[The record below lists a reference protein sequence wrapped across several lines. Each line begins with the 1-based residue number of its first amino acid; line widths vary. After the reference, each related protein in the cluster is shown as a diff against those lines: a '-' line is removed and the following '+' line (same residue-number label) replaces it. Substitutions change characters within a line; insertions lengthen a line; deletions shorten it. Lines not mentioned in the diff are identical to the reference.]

1 MATHGFLAS
10 DMLTSFVITA
20 FVNAKNAARCRVY
33 FNAKPR
39 GKMPSLLNS
48 RLILERMDLPVSQVI
63 YEPRGSDTRLRKPRF
78 LYFDL
83 GNVLLY
89 FDHMQACRQIA
100 ALAEI
105 DPQQVWDLV
114 FDSGMELRFE
124 AGEVSTDEFY
134 DHFCRQTK
142 TRPEFAALTHAAS
155 SIFRVNG
162 GMKAVLGQLLAAR
175 HRLGLLSNTN
185 EIHWRHVADG
195 RYSLLPEAFEVL
207 VLSYEVK
214 AVKPD
219 PKIFRIAAE
228 MAGVAPED
236 IFYTDDVPGH
246 VAAARTAG
254 FDAVQYTTTPA
265 LVNELRARG
274 VEFNY

>member
-1 MATHGFLAS
+1 M
-10 DMLTSFVITA
+10 
-20 FVNAKNAARCRVY
+20 
-33 FNAKPR
+33 
-39 GKMPSLLNS
+39 
-48 RLILERMDLPVSQVI
+48 ELPVSQVVI
-63 YEPRGSDTRLRKPRF
+63 EPSRSDTRLRKPRF

-89 FDHMQACRQIA
+89 FDHMQACRQIG
-100 ALAEI
+100 ALAQI

-114 FDSGMELRFE
+114 FDSGMEMRFE
-124 AGEVSTDEFY
+124 AGEVSTEEFY
-134 DHFCRQTK
+134 DFFCRQTN
-142 TRPEFAALTHAAS
+142 TQPDFRALNHAAS
-155 SIFRVNG
+155 SIFRVNN
-162 GMKAVLGQLLAAR
+162 GMKAVLAQLMAAR

-219 PKIFRIAAE
+219 TKIFQTAAE
-228 MAGVAPED
+228 MAGVPPED
-236 IFYTDDVPGH
+236 IFYVDDIPGH
-246 VAAARTAG
+246 VAGARAAG